1 MGRRTRIIIVAVAV
15 LATLASLFS
24 CYSVMFWGWVAATP
38 LTPQQLD
45 RVRYNH
51 DAWLA
56 IGVVSAVVVIAAVLA
71 LVWHRITKMVR

>member
-1 MGRRTRIIIVAVAV
+1 MIIVAVAV

-38 LTPQQLD
+38 LTPEQLD

-51 DAWLA
+51 NFWLA
-56 IGVVSAVVVIAAVLA
+56 IGVASAVVVVAAVLA
-71 LVWHRITKMVR
+71 LVWRRNTKMVR